1 MYCPKCG
8 DVLKEQ
14 RGVFVCERGQ
24 MELSQH
30 IAERLYSE
38 FVSKTEEP
46 EDVRFTKAGYR
57 FGGQWFCPGCGV
69 LMNEETPGA
78 VKCPQCRR
86 NVGKYL
92 RQLVELHPH
101 AGQNV

>member
-1 MYCPKCG
+1 MYCPKC
-8 DVLKEQ
+8 DDSVKEH
-14 RGVFVCERGQ
+14 GGEFLCERGQ
-24 MELSQH
+24 MELSQFM
-30 IAERLYSE
+30 AERLYSG

-46 EDVRFTKAGYR
+46 EEFRFTKAGYS

-78 VKCPQCRR
+78 VKRPECRR
-86 NVGKYL
+86 SIGKHL
-92 RQLVELHPH
+92 RQLMELHPH